1 MVGRQKQ
8 PLAAKINTSNQ
19 NKNKEK
25 REKKGMSDLASN
37 SSGLCGFCGIE
48 ALVKCANC
56 KTTHYCDRNCQK
68 RHWKDH
74 KKVCILVKQKPVEIK
89 IVEPLDALDIS
100 NLTLK
105 VQVAPKSNGQ
115 FGVFSTDFIKKG
127 EKVCFYDGETKD
139 ANTKVRL
146 RKLPESRYASYFF
159 KIRKKIVEL
168 L

>member
-1 MVGRQKQ
+1 M
-8 PLAAKINTSNQ
+8 
-19 NKNKEK
+19 
-25 REKKGMSDLASN
+25 KKGMSDLSSN
-37 SSGLCGFCGIE
+37 SSGPCGFCGVE

-74 KKVCILVKQKPVEIK
+74 KKVCTLVKQKPVEIK
-89 IVEPLDALDIS
+89 IVEPLDAFDIS

-105 VQVAPKSNGQ
+105 VQVAPKSNGK
-115 FGVFSTDFIKKG
+115 FGVFSTAFIKKG

-146 RKLPESRYASYFF
+146 RKLPESRYVYGLLYATY
-159 KIRKKIVEL
+159 RKIVKRSTYL
-168 L
+168 YLPAKHSYIM